1 VSPAAPIRNVPY
13 TATSRGGPVEEDSDE
28 YEGTSTSRGAG
39 ASEGRDAA
47 AGRRS
52 QDVGAELPAGEETLA
67 AISRRRSQRAP
78 APQRRKRLESGE
90 AGEIPTEGAAAHPRE
105 VFRDGTEA
113 IWANAGSGTLSGRGW
128 AGSGRGDVAT
138 LDVSGGVVEPH
149 AEAESAPEAEGAPA
163 ALWRLGAAGWKLSRL
178 VRGTW
183 TSGMSDEYGG

>member
-1 VSPAAPIRNVPY
+1 MAGVEIEYIRLV
-13 TATSRGGPVEEDSDE
+13 
-28 YEGTSTSRGAG
+28 
-39 ASEGRDAA
+39 DAA
-47 AGRRS
+47 KMLELSYRQAKRLWQRYREEGAQGLQHRRAGRS
-52 QDVGAELPAGEETLA
+52 HEQ
-67 AISRRRSQRAP
+67 
-78 APQRRKRLESGE
+78 GE
-90 AGEIPTEGAAAHPRE
+90 AREIPAEGAAAHPGE

-113 IWANAGSGTLSGRGW
+113 IWANAGSGTFSGRGW

-149 AEAESAPEAEGAPA
+149 AETESAPEAEGAPA